1 VAHLANTFGFE
12 RPDAFGPGA
21 AHTVSDGSVI
31 APMPGTVLSVAARVG
46 TEVEAGDV
54 LGVLEAMKMELA
66 LTAPLAGTVTAV
78 AAGAGEQ
85 VSLGATLFVV
95 EAPQGGPEGGPQSGG
110 AR

>member
-1 VAHLANTFGFE
+1 
-12 RPDAFGPGA
+12 
-21 AHTVSDGSVI
+21 
-31 APMPGTVLSVAARVG
+31 VLSVAVRVG
-46 TEVEAGDV
+46 AEVEAGDV

-78 AAGAGEQ
+78 TAGAGEQ